1 MMKPIDTMKKEEL
14 VAHARKLAQENK
26 LLTLELKEAKGSTP
40 SLVSTEGLEFNALG
54 LAFKCKSATE
64 FEVHLLD
71 YDIETGQGIVKE
83 KFLFD
88 RRYQAEYKVKELLH
102 LKVFKGG
109 TK

>member
-1 MMKPIDTMKKEEL
+1 MKAIDVMKKDEL
-14 VAHARKLAQENK
+14 IAHARKLAQENK
-26 LLTLELKEAKGSTP
+26 MLTLELKEAKGNGEP
-40 SLVSTEGLEFNALG
+40 SLVKTEDLQFNSLG
-54 LAFKCKSATE
+54 LAFKCKSASE
-64 FEVHLLD
+64 FEVHLID
-71 YDIETGQGIVKE
+71 YDTETGQGIVKE